1 MNKGMHIHKYA
12 KNFNST
18 KFIRSVNSETL
29 KTYADACVEGAEKEM
44 KRRNKNRKVA

>member
-18 KFIRSVNSETL
+18 KFLRSVNSETL
-29 KTYADACVEGAEKEM
+29 KTYADADVEGAEKEM
-44 KRRNKNRKVA
+44 KRRNKNRKAA